1 MPGIQ
6 TNLKEVFMME
16 YPTHSPRKFLGML
29 QQYRETQ
36 LLFAGISLKV
46 FDYLKHDTSAEKIA
60 SMTGYDERNL
70 TLFLNSLAAIGL
82 LEKNNHQFRNTPETE
97 LFLNQNSPY
106 YLGEYLTFWNKMTGL
121 DQVEEL
127 VRLGP
132 DPAIQEQN
140 QGKEL
145 FDFRK
150 LARLTAVE
158 ARTGRVQSFLR
169 AAAQF
174 VKPTAP
180 LRILDLGGGS
190 GMMSIEFVRQF
201 PLASGVIFEQPGVA
215 DVPEEFVAE
224 GHLEHRLSIMRGDFM
239 TDPIGGNY
247 DLIIA
252 SGILDFANANLK
264 ELTTKI
270 AQALTPSGYLYLV
283 SHRVSD
289 DYISPKESIV
299 GWLSSHLAGLDIL
312 QTRSNIELALTSA
325 GFRKTEIKPL
335 DGAIQ
340 SLMGEFYTLSK

>member
-1 MPGIQ
+1 
-6 TNLKEVFMME
+6 ME

-46 FDYLKHDTSAEKIA
+46 FDFLKHDTSAEKIA
-60 SMTGYDERNL
+60 SLTGYDERNL

-82 LEKNNHQFRNTPETE
+82 LEKSNHQYRNTPEAE
-97 LFLNQNSPY
+97 LYLNQSSSS
-106 YLGEYLTFWNKMTGL
+106 YLGGYLTFWNQMTGL

-132 DPAIQEQN
+132 DPAILKQN
-140 QGKEL
+140 EGKEL
-145 FDFRK
+145 FDFCK

-158 ARTGRVQSFLR
+158 VRTGRVQSFLR
-169 AAAQF
+169 AAAQLAE
-174 VKPTAP
+174 PAAP

-190 GMMSIEFVRQF
+190 GMMAIEFVRQF

-215 DVPEEFVAE
+215 DVPEELVAE
-224 GHLEHRLSIMRGDFM
+224 EHLEHRLTIMRGDFM
-239 TDPIGGNY
+239 TDPIGNNY

-252 SGILDFANANLK
+252 SGILDFASANLK
-264 ELTTKI
+264 ELTTKM

-283 SHRVSD
+283 SHKVSD
-289 DYISPKESIV
+289 DYIAPKKSIV

-325 GFRKTEIKPL
+325 GFRKMEIKPL

-340 SLMGEFYTLSK
+340 SLMGEFYTKRHITGGIS

>member
-1 MPGIQ
+1 
-6 TNLKEVFMME
+6 MME
-16 YPTHSPRKFLGML
+16 YPTHSPRKFIGML

-174 VKPTAP
+174 VEPTAP

-190 GMMSIEFVRQF
+190 GMMAIEFVRQF

-264 ELTTKI
+264 ELTAKI

-340 SLMGEFYTLSK
+340 NLMGEFYTLSK